1 MSRGL
6 EIEYLDCR
14 FTAMLDTRETG
25 RVDVT
30 GWQLDSISRGKTVEW
45 IMFDRFL
52 TRNDFADEDAA
63 RANIVDWL
71 GQRVGPHPV
80 PRVEVTAANAAT
92 AGAIPGDEPAAEL
105 SSARSSS
112 KSQAIWTGSI

>member
-1 MSRGL
+1 MSPGF

-30 GWQLDSISRGKTVEW
+30 DWQLDSISRGKTVEW
-45 IMFDRFL
+45 IMCDRFL
-52 TRNDFADEDAA
+52 TRNDFADEEAA
-63 RANIVDWL
+63 RANIVDGL
-71 GQRVGPHPV
+71 EQQVGPHPV

-92 AGAIPGDEPAAEL
+92 AGAVPGDEPAAER
-105 SSARSSS
+105 SSARSSL
-112 KSQAIWTGSI
+112 KSRTIWTGAI